1 MEKPQLTQKQEN
13 FCLAYI
19 ETGNASEAY
28 RRAYSAENMKAET
41 INVKA
46 SLLLKKGKIRARID
60 ELKKPVIKKAQLTF
74 ESHLKRLDDLSKGA
88 EKAEQF
94 SAAITAEIHRGKA
107 SGFYDSSKG
116 SEDDAIPTPVKIEI
130 NVKDARV
137 RDESESN
144 A

>member
-1 MEKPQLTQKQEN
+1 MRLTAKEDK
-13 FCLAYI
+13 FCI
-19 ETGNASEAY
+19 EFSKGINASDAY
-28 RRAYSAENMKAET
+28 RAAYSTKNMKAET

-46 SLLLKKGKIRARID
+46 SLLLKKGKIRTRID
-60 ELKKPVIKKAQLTF
+60 ELKKPVIAKAQLTF

-107 SGFYDSSKG
+107 SGFYDSAKG

>member
-1 MEKPQLTQKQEN
+1 MRLTAKEDK
-13 FCLAYI
+13 FCI
-19 ETGNASEAY
+19 EHVNGLNASDAY
-28 RRAYSAENMKAET
+28 RAAYNTAKMKAET
-41 INVKA
+41 VNRKA
-46 SLLLKKGKIRARID
+46 FDMLKKGKIRARIE
-60 ELKKPVIKKAQLTF
+60 ELKKPIIEKAQLTF
-74 ESHLKRLDDLSKGA
+74 GAHLDRLENLSKAA

-94 SAAITAEIHRGKA
+94 SAAINAEIHRGKA

>member
-1 MEKPQLTQKQEN
+1 MRLTAKEEK
-13 FCLAYI
+13 FCI
-19 ETGNASEAY
+19 EFSKGINASDAY
-28 RRAYSAENMKAET
+28 RAAYSTKNMKSET
-41 INVKA
+41 INNKA
-46 SLLLKKGKIRARID
+46 YALLKKGDIRARIE
-60 ELKKPVIKKAQLTF
+60 ELKKPIIEKAQLTF

-94 SAAITAEIHRGKA
+94 GAAITAEIHRGKA
-107 SGFYDSSKG
+107 SGFYDSSKS